1 MLKRQVEIVKKGND
15 NSNLEF
21 WLSLTYAERMAR
33 LEKMRQEVNKKVYG
47 TDTGLQRV
55 YRVVKKT

>member
-1 MLKRQVEIVKKGND
+1 MLEKHIRIVKKID
-15 NSNLEF
+15 DDSNLEF
-21 WLSLTYAERMAR
+21 WLSLSYAERMAR
-33 LEKMRQEVNKKVYG
+33 LEIMRQEVNKVKYG